1 MNHYVTDVTNEAKV
15 SKNVVIF
22 KAHVHA
28 GMRAKFRWR
37 KAYRD
42 VRKLHRGVS
51 QMPHRVLLVNPPPSS
66 QYVSR
71 ESTPILP
78 PLGLAYIAAV
88 LRRAGIDVQILDM
101 NALNLSLGD
110 LLNNIRRFSPS
121 IVGFTAVTPAINL
134 VKNFANAIKEE
145 SKGTMIVIGGPHASA
160 LPDETL
166 NDSNIDVVV
175 RGEGET
181 TMLELA
187 ERRNPKSILG
197 ISHNLE
203 KLRQHNPNRPPIR
216 NLDEFPF
223 PARDLLPNERY
234 WTPGIKRKPFTTI
247 LTSRGCPNHCNFC
260 QHSVFGYIWRPRSPQ
275 NVLSEIDYLVENYKV
290 KEIDII
296 DDGFTLDVNRAM
308 KICALLIQRR
318 YNLIWRCSNGIRV
331 DRITKELLNMMWEA
345 GCRSIAFGVE
355 TGDEMILRR
364 IHKGV
369 TLEQVKKAFA
379 QCKQIGIETTAFFII
394 GNVGD
399 NERSISKTI
408 KFAKALD
415 ADYYHFGVLVPLP
428 GTEAYEYIKQ
438 HGHFLTLDWEKY
450 GQFEEP
456 VFECEHCTKEF
467 MADAQRRT

>member
-1 MNHYVTDVTNEAKV
+1 M
-15 SKNVVIF
+15 
-22 KAHVHA
+22 
-28 GMRAKFRWR
+28 
-37 KAYRD
+37 
-42 VRKLHRGVS
+42 L
-51 QMPHRVLLVNPPPSS
+51 HRVLLVNPSPSS

-101 NALNLSLGD
+101 NALNLSLRD
-110 LLNNIRRFSPS
+110 LLNNIKRFNSS

-134 VKNFANAIKEE
+134 VKKFANAIKEE
-145 SKGTMIVIGGPHASA
+145 FTGTMVVIGGPHAST

-187 ERRNPKSILG
+187 EGRSLASILG
-197 ISHNLE
+197 ISYKTG
-203 KLRQHNPNRPPIR
+203 KLRQHNPDRLPIR
-216 NLDEFPF
+216 NLDELPF

-234 WTPGIKRKPFTTI
+234 WTPGIKRKPFATI
-247 LTSRGCPNHCNFC
+247 LTSRGCPHHCNFC
-260 QHSVFGYIWRPRSPQ
+260 QHSVFGYTWRPRSPQ
-275 NVLSEIDYLVENYKV
+275 NVLSEIDSLVVNYKV
-290 KEIDII
+290 KEIDIV

-308 KICALLIQRR
+308 KICELLIQRG

-331 DRITKELLNMMWEA
+331 DRITKELLNKMWEA

-364 IHKGV
+364 IRKGI
-369 TLEQVKKAFA
+369 TLEQVKKAFT
-379 QCKQIGIETTAFFII
+379 QCKQIGIETTAFFIV

-399 NERSISKTI
+399 NERSIRKTI
-408 KFAKALD
+408 EFAKTLD

-438 HGHFLTLDWEKY
+438 HGRFLTFDWEKY

-467 MADAQRRT
+467 MVDAQRRIYREVYFRPCYIMKRLIKTRTLTEVNNLIKGSIAFFRFYKRPMA